1 MIQHINMDP
10 WKQSKHR
17 WQRLRNNSEVSN
29 ICRCR
34 MSAQPLFGG
43 KGHLNWYV
51 NTCRHTGIIIRR
63 VPTHNIPHIC
73 KLSAAPLVISLSD
86 SSQMLGSVDMCEVQ
100 FVRSTA
106 LRSRHNQLLGPVERS
121 KESRFD
127 WEISGFISIFV
138 DCTNRGYNK
147 GDNGG
152 SFRFGVWIFS
162 PLLFA

>member
-17 WQRLRNNSEVSN
+17 WQRLRNNSDVFN
-29 ICRCR
+29 IYRCH

-43 KGHLNWYV
+43 KGHLNRYV
-51 NTCRHTGIIIRR
+51 NTCRHTGIIVCR
-63 VPTHNIPHIC
+63 VPTHNIPHMC
-73 KLSAAPLVISLSD
+73 KVSAAPLVISLSD
-86 SSQMLGSVDMCEVQ
+86 SSQILGSGDMCEVQ

-106 LRSRHNQLLGPVERS
+106 LGSRQNQLLGLVERS

-127 WEISGFISIFV
+127 WDISGFILIIV

-152 SFRFGVWIFS
+152 SFHFIFTS
-162 PLLFA
+162 FVCIKN

>member
-10 WKQSKHR
+10 WKQSKDR

-29 ICRCR
+29 ICRCH
-34 MSAQPLFGG
+34 MSAQPLLGG

-51 NTCRHTGIIIRR
+51 NTCRHTGIITRR

-73 KLSAAPLVISLSD
+73 KLSAVCSPCQQLKWQLANVGVCLHVRGVICQI
-86 SSQMLGSVDMCEVQ
+86 SSTREQ
-100 FVRSTA
+100 
-106 LRSRHNQLLGPVERS
+106 NQILGPVERS

-127 WEISGFISIFV
+127 WEISEFISIIV
-138 DCTNRGYNK
+138 DCTNQRYNK

-152 SFRFGVWIFS
+152 WIFS
-162 PLLFA
+162 TLLFA

>member
-1 MIQHINMDP
+1 MIQHINMVP

-17 WQRLRNNSEVSN
+17 WQRLRNNSKVSN
-29 ICRCR
+29 ICRCH
-34 MSAQPLFGG
+34 MYAQPLFGG
-43 KGHLNWYV
+43 KGHLNWLQ
-51 NTCRHTGIIIRR
+51 TLRHHHTRR
-63 VPTHNIPHIC
+63 VPTHNITHIC

-86 SSQMLGSVDMCEVQ
+86 SSQMLESVDMCEVQ

-106 LRSRHNQLLGPVERS
+106 LGSRPNQLLGPVEKS
-121 KESRFD
+121 KESGFD
-127 WEISGFISIFV
+127 WEISGFISIIV